1 MEDVEMQQ
9 KQQEFAKSLRS
20 EKAQESQNE
29 IAKEA
34 IRRALFK
41 ILSSLDIENGKK
53 VELNHVVDLILLE
66 LGNNLD
72 REMLE
77 AYIRET
83 IQSGKYKYKIN
94 QEEKIISDL
103 NKLAHAQKKHNDRES
118 EVAKEI
124 LQTFIQKVE
133 IFAKELSNKKIK
145 ITKENLKSQ
154 FEERELEDNKIWIDL
169 AVTKYLSIQKQ
180 ER

>member
-1 MEDVEMQQ
+1 MQQ

-77 AYIRET
+77 AYIR
-83 IQSGKYKYKIN
+83 
-94 QEEKIISDL
+94 
-103 NKLAHAQKKHNDRES
+103 
-118 EVAKEI
+118 
-124 LQTFIQKVE
+124 
-133 IFAKELSNKKIK
+133 
-145 ITKENLKSQ
+145 
-154 FEERELEDNKIWIDL
+154 
-169 AVTKYLSIQKQ
+169 
-180 ER
+180 